1 MHTEI
6 RRNLEQHLQT
16 LCLRIGSRHIG
27 SPGEAAAADYIAA
40 EFSRYGYAPRRETY
54 PVTGWTSSAFELLN
68 LTRGRAVPTAVPCF
82 FSSPVCA
89 EGELLWIRSRDITR
103 LAELPV
109 RGRICMVEFW
119 NSMEKVFGRNAIAEE
134 LDALGASAA
143 IFISNYHTSLAA
155 SSKIQ
160 RSPFLQR
167 LATVAVAEEGA
178 FDIAR
183 HKHDIYRLV
192 IAAQTFPHESANV
205 IAALPGAKPGRGV
218 LGAHY
223 DTAPG
228 TQGAGDNASGTA
240 MLLEMAR
247 LLRHETGGLS
257 LDFAAFSA
265 EEYIPVDLPPGSGDY
280 IKRHRDQDLR
290 WYFNF
295 DDCGLLL
302 ADTQIRIG
310 YPEKLPPLQPVA
322 YPFGPAFQGGD
333 DKSFH
338 QAGIPTIWY
347 YDDNPFKVLHTERDR
362 IEMLDLDRMT
372 DALIDAVQLFH
383 QLNSEVKRP

>member
-1 MHTEI
+1 MQAEI
-6 RRNLEQHLQT
+6 RRHLEQHLQT

-27 SPGEAAAADYIAA
+27 SPGEAAAAAYIESELA
-40 EFSRYGYAPRRETY
+40 RCGYAPRRETY
-54 PVTGWTSSAFELLN
+54 PVTGWEVESFELLN

-82 FSSPVCA
+82 FSCPGEA
-89 EGELLWIRSRDITR
+89 EGELLWIRSQDIGR

-109 RGRICMVEFW
+109 RGRICLLEFW
-119 NSMEKVFGRNAIAEE
+119 NCMEKVFGRNAIAEE

-160 RSPFLQR
+160 RSPFLRQ
-167 LATVAVAEEGA
+167 LATCAVAEEGA
-178 FDIAR
+178 FDLAR
-183 HKHDIYRLV
+183 HKHDQYRIV
-192 IAAQTFPHESANV
+192 VKARCFPHESANV
-205 IAALPGAKPGRGV
+205 IAALPGAQPGRGV
-218 LGAHY
+218 FGAHY

-247 LLRHETGGLS
+247 LLRAETGGLS
-257 LDFAAFSA
+257 LEFAAFSA

-280 IKRHRDQDLR
+280 VKRHRDADLR

-310 YPEKLPPLQPVA
+310 YPEKLPPLRPVA
-322 YPFGPAFQGGD
+322 FPFCPAFQAGD
-333 DKSFH
+333 DKAFH
-338 QAGIPTIWY
+338 LAGIPTIWY
-347 YDDNPFKVLHTERDR
+347 YDDNPFHVLHTERDR
-362 IEMLDLDRMT
+362 LEMLDLERMT
-372 DALIDAVQLFH
+372 AAVVDAVQLFR
-383 QLNSEVKRP
+383 QLNAGAGRR